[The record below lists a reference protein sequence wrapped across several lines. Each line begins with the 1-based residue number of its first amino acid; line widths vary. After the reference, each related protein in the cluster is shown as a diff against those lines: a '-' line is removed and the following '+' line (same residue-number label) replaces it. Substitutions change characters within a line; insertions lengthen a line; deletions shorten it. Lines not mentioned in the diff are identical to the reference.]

1 MYNTILLAAALQNW
15 DRYSA
20 HALAARDVAGT
31 LAKGAGKP
39 LHVLSVY
46 EYEIPSMS
54 GLSADMAAQRHEGIL
69 QNTDSLMERRMNDY
83 IAPLKEDGIV
93 VQSLLRVGNPREIIV
108 QVAGSITA
116 DLLVIGSHSKRGIL
130 DVILGGTARQIGSRT
145 PCPVVLVSPKT

>member
-1 MYNTILLAAALQNW
+1 MYSTILLAAALQDW

-54 GLSADMAAQRHEGIL
+54 GLAADMAARSHEGIM
-69 QNTDSLMERRMNDY
+69 QSTDSQMERKMNDY

-93 VQSLLRVGNPREIIV
+93 VQSTLQVGNPREVIV
-108 QVAGSITA
+108 QVAHSITA

-130 DVILGGTARQIGSRT
+130 DVSLGGTARQAGSRT

>member
-1 MYNTILLAAALQNW
+1 MYSTILLAVALQNW

-46 EYEIPSMS
+46 EYEIPSVS
-54 GLSADMAAQRHEGIL
+54 GLSADMATRHRDGIM
-69 QNTDSLMERRMNDY
+69 QSTDSLMERRMNDY
-83 IAPLKEDGIV
+83 IFPLKEDGIV
-93 VQSLLRVGNPREIIV
+93 VQSLLRVGNPRELIV
-108 QVAGSITA
+108 QVAGNITA
-116 DLLVIGSHSKRGIL
+116 DLLVIGSHSKRGIF
-130 DVILGGTARQIGSRT
+130 DVALGGTARQVGSRT